1 MEGGVPAAR
10 PSLNHLMKSKAF
22 LSALLLA
29 AAFSACKPDPKTQ
42 IIGLWQEVGIKN
54 PQIDEAMEQQRQFLD
69 TVGLHSDSATN
80 ARMYGFASIDTFKK
94 SIRTNLDSFKRAQG
108 KAIRETWFD
117 FHKDG
122 LVYLHSQEG
131 LDSARWYFEE
141 DGALMLD
148 EQDLKG
154 GGAKIR
160 MTVEALN
167 DTALR
172 LNHKEQYLNSTADFR
187 RVKR

>member
-1 MEGGVPAAR
+1 
-10 PSLNHLMKSKAF
+10 MKPKVFSFFILLTAF
-22 LSALLLA
+22 A
-29 AAFSACKPDPKTQ
+29 ACKPDPKSQ
-42 IIGLWQEVGIKN
+42 IIGLWQEVDIKN
-54 PQIDEAMEQQRQFLD
+54 PQIDEAMEQQHQFLD
-69 TVGLHSDSATN
+69 TVGRGMDSAS
-80 ARMYGFASIDTFKK
+80 AAQLYGVANIDTFKK
-94 SIRTNLDSFKRAQG
+94 SIRTNLDSFKRAER
-108 KAIRETWFD
+108 KAVTETWFD

-131 LDSARWYFEE
+131 IDSAKWYFDD

-148 EQDLKG
+148 EQALKG

-160 MTVEALN
+160 MEVLALN

-172 LNHKEQYLNSTADFR
+172 LNHKEQYLNSTAEFR

>member
-1 MEGGVPAAR
+1 M
-10 PSLNHLMKSKAF
+10 
-22 LSALLLA
+22 AL
-29 AAFSACKPDPKTQ
+29 KT
-42 IIGLWQEVGIKN
+42 LR
-54 PQIDEAMEQQRQFLD
+54 IDESIEQQRQFLD
-69 TVGLHSDSATN
+69 TVGLHTDSATN
-80 ARMYGFASIDTFKK
+80 ARLYGYASIDTFKK
-94 SIRTNLDSFKRAQG
+94 SICTNIDSFKRAQG

-122 LVYLHSQEG
+122 TVYIHSMEG
-131 LDSARWYFEE
+131 LDSAKWYFEE

-148 EQDLKG
+148 EQALKD

-160 MTVEALN
+160 MEVQTLN

-172 LNHKEQYLNSTADFR
+172 LHHSEQYLNSTAEFR